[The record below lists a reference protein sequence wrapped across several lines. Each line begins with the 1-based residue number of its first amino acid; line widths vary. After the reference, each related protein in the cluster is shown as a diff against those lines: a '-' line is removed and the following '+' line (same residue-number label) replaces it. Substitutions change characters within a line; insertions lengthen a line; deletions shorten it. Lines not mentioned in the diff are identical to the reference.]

1 MRYKICAVTTISKTM
16 DWFLVDTMRFL
27 SENDF
32 EVTLICDMEDGFIDR
47 NSTYAK
53 LIPLSMSR
61 GIDPIGA
68 IKAIYKMYKIFK
80 RENFD
85 LIQYATPNAALYAS
99 IASLLVGTKLR
110 VYSQWG
116 IRYTGFSGIKKFVFK
131 MIEKFTCMLS
141 TEIQPDSF
149 GNLNLSIKDGLYKA
163 YKGSVIWNGSANGVN
178 LKKFDIS
185 KKTDWRMEIRSK
197 YNISED
203 EIVFGFVGRLDKDKG
218 INELF
223 ESFRNILIEN
233 PSSHLVMVGRVDKAS
248 TLNQSLYEWSQN
260 EPQIIYCGET
270 FNVEKYLA
278 ATDIFVLPSY
288 REGFGTSVIEA
299 EAMEVPVIVTDIRGP
314 IEAMLD
320 KQTGLVV
327 KKKNAL
333 ELTEAM
339 ISLMNYKNT
348 REEMGKKGL
357 AFVTENFESNKLFKY
372 ILEDRKR
379 LLKSN

>member
-1 MRYKICAVTTISKTM
+1 MSYKICAITTISKTM
-16 DWFLVDTMRFL
+16 DWFLVDTMRYL

-32 EVTLICDMEDGFIDR
+32 EVSLICDMEDGFIDR
-47 NSTYAK
+47 NSNYAK
-53 LIPLSMSR
+53 LIPLPMSR
-61 GIDPIGA
+61 GIDPIGG
-68 IKAIYKMYKIFK
+68 IKAIFAMYRIFI

-99 IASLLVGTKLR
+99 IAGLLAGTKLR

-116 IRYTGFSGIKKFVFK
+116 IRYTGFSGIKKLVFK
-131 MIEKFTCMLS
+131 MIEKLTCMLS

-149 GNLNLSIKDGLYKA
+149 GNLNLSIKDGSYKID
-163 YKGSVIWNGSANGVN
+163 KGSVIWNGSANGVN

-185 KKTDWRMEIRSK
+185 KKTEWHMEIRSK
-197 YNISED
+197 YNIFKD
-203 EIVFGFVGRLDKDKG
+203 DIVFGFVGRLDKDKG
-218 INELF
+218 INELL
-223 ESFRNILIEN
+223 ESFRNILTEN
-233 PSSHLVMVGRVDKAS
+233 PSSHLLMVGRVDKAS
-248 TLNQSLYEWSQN
+248 TLDQSLYEWSKN

-278 ATDIFVLPSY
+278 AIDIFILPSY

-299 EAMEVPVIVTDIRGP
+299 EAMEVPVIVTDIIGP

-339 ISLMNYKNT
+339 INLMNDKNK
-348 REEMGKKGL
+348 REEMGKKGRL
-357 AFVTENFESNKLFKY
+357 FVTENFEANKLFKY